1 MKIKPAYFYLGLV
14 VIVIAYLII
23 STQNSSNNKN
33 LASNLQNKE
42 MPQDDIH
49 KGMNPPG
56 KEAPSKSNVS
66 GDILR
71 HMEFLK
77 KEVEKSPNDTAK
89 IKEYAD
95 FLYMAH
101 QTDKALPLYQKLA
114 KLSPQNSDVHFSLAY
129 IYYGQHDL
137 DKAEKETDIILSYDK
152 NNPQALYNKGAI
164 IAVKGD
170 KVKAQKIWNDV
181 VNKYP
186 GTEAAKLAKSALQK
200 L

>member
-14 VIVIAYLII
+14 VIVIIYLII
-23 STQNSSNNKN
+23 STQNNNDNKN
-33 LASNLQNKE
+33 LTSNLQDKE

-49 KGMNPPG
+49 KDMNPPG

-114 KLSPQNSDVHFSLAY
+114 KLSPKNSDVHFSLAY
-129 IYYGQHDL
+129 IYYNNHDL
-137 DKAEKETDIILSYDK
+137 DKAERETDIVLSYDK

-164 IAVKGD
+164 VAGKGD
-170 KVKAQKIWNDV
+170 KARAKKIWNDV
-181 VNKYP
+181 VNSYP